1 MKKVVNFLKEGID
14 KGVEKGKY
22 FLLLLQLAVYG
33 LFSNTCSVLAK
44 KTETKTETISAE
56 DISEKFESAIGWI
69 QGILLVLAIIAV
81 LVYFALPHIVGGEE
95 GAAKGRKALKGI
107 IIGLIVGVL
116 AVPLAGT
123 VYSWF
128 V

>member
-1 MKKVVNFLKEGID
+1 MKKVVNFLKKGID
-14 KGVEKGKY
+14 KGKY
-22 FLLLLQLAVYG
+22 FLLSLQLAVYG
-33 LFSNTCSVLAK
+33 VFSNTCPVLAK
-44 KTETKTETISAE
+44 KTETKTTTETISAA
-56 DISEKFESAIGWI
+56 DISEKFESAVGWI
-69 QGILLVLAIIAV
+69 QGTLLILAVISV

-128 V
+128 A